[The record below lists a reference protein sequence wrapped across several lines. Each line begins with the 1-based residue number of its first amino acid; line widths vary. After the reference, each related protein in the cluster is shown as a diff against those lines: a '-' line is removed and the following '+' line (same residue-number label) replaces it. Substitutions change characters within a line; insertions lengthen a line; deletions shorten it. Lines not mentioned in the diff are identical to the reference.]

1 MLSIN
6 TNEHMFELKFRPQTI
21 EECILPE
28 QDKATF
34 RGLIKKG
41 KLPHLV
47 LQSNSPGTGKTTVAL
62 ALCND
67 INAEYMFVNGSG
79 CGIDFIKNDLTRFA
93 TSKSLEGKQKVVVL
107 DEFDRA
113 QLAEAQRYL
122 RSFMEANGKNCSV
135 IITANNLDGIIGP
148 IKSRASVIKF
158 GTPTKEDRISMMK
171 QMIMR
176 CKSICEAE
184 NIELGNKGLNVL
196 GELVK
201 RNFPDFRKT
210 VNQLDHYSVNGVIDE
225 GILNIII
232 DDRGSI
238 DDVIDALRNKDF
250 GELRKLAPKYA
261 PDYSFFIE
269 KLINELYT
277 KVEHVSILRTYEIVG
292 ENNQMHGIA
301 ANAEVH
307 MMYMFVQLFK
317 ELKWK

>member
-1 MLSIN
+1 MLSI
-6 TNEHMFELKFRPQTI
+6 TKDEHMYELKYRPQTI

-28 QDKATF
+28 HDKQVF
-34 RGLIKKG
+34 RGLVKKG
-41 KLPHLV
+41 KIPHLV

-62 ALCND
+62 ALCKD
-67 INAEYMFVNGSG
+67 IDAEYMFVNGSG
-79 CGIDFIKNDLTRFA
+79 CGIDFIKNELTRFA
-93 TSKSLEGKQKVVVL
+93 TSRSIEGKQKVVVL
-107 DEFDRA
+107 DEFDRT

-158 GTPTKEDRISMMK
+158 GVPTKEDRVSMMK
-171 QMIMR
+171 QMIIR
-176 CKSICEAE
+176 CKAICENE
-184 NIELGNKGLNVL
+184 NVELGDKGINVL

-210 VNQLDHYSVNGVIDE
+210 VNQLDHYSVNGLIDE
-225 GILNIII
+225 GILSVVVDN
-232 DDRGSI
+232 RGSV
-238 DDVIDALRNKDF
+238 DDVIDALKSNNF

-269 KLINELYT
+269 KLILELYE
-277 KVEHVSILRTYEIVG
+277 KVEPVSILRMYEIVG

-307 MMYMFVQLFK
+307 MMYMFVQLLK
-317 ELKWK
+317 EIKWK